1 MITIKKGSISLK
13 DPITIPGS
21 KYLANRLL
29 IAAAIADGTSFL
41 TNIPENED
49 IQIAIEGLKQFGVQ
63 VKNNNNTFEIKGI
76 NKNPLTPKK
85 AIYTKGNGTFSRF
98 VVTLACLCKDKVLI
112 KANEKMS
119 NRPMQSIFEAIRSLG
134 GKVESTTNCLPA
146 TVLGP
151 LLGGSCVINGS
162 ISSQYISSLILS
174 GGFAKKPITITL
186 QDKVVSKKYIDM
198 TIGISKMFGGNIK
211 NESYEK
217 IMIKPIEKYQ
227 AQQLTLEPDPVS
239 ASYFFAIGAIL
250 GKKITIK
257 DYNIDSPQGEAK
269 FPIILEKMGC
279 QWNASKKEL
288 FVNRDQDIPLKG
300 IEVDMGDM
308 PDVVQTLM
316 VCAIFAKGKTLIKN
330 IGHLKYKESNRIEET
345 AEEFLKLG
353 AKIKYNSDSML
364 IEGSSI
370 HSGVIN
376 PRNDHRTAMSLSLL
390 ALGCDNIKIE
400 NETCV
405 NKSFPSYW
413 KKLSSLGFIIDEN

>member
-1 MITIKKGSISLK
+1 MITIKKGSISLTN
-13 DPITIPGS
+13 PIDIPGS

-29 IAAAIADGTSFL
+29 VAASIANGTSFL
-41 TNIPENED
+41 KNVPENED
-49 IQIAIEGLKQFGVQ
+49 IETAIEGLKQFGVQ
-63 VKNNNNTFEIKGI
+63 IKNNNHILEIKGI
-76 NKNPLTPKK
+76 NTKPLIPKK

-98 VVTLACLCKDKVLI
+98 VVTLACLCKDKVVI
-112 KANEKMS
+112 KGNEKMS
-119 NRPMQSIFEAIRSLG
+119 TRPMQSIFEAIRLLG
-134 GKVESTTNCLPA
+134 GKVESTGNCLPA

-151 LLGGSCVINGS
+151 LLGGNCFINGS

-186 QDKVVSKKYIDM
+186 QNKVISKKYIDM
-198 TIGISKMFGGNIK
+198 TIQITKMFGGKIR
-211 NESYEK
+211 NESYQK
-217 IMIKPIEKYQ
+217 ITIKPIEKYQ

-239 ASYFFAIGAIL
+239 ASYFLALGAIL
-250 GKKITIK
+250 GKKVTIRG
-257 DYNIDSPQGEAK
+257 YNIHSYQGEAK
-269 FPIILEKMGC
+269 FPTLLEKMGC
-279 QWNASKKEL
+279 QWNLSKEDL
-288 FVNRDQDIPLKG
+288 FVNRDPRIPLKG

-316 VCAIFAKGKTLIKN
+316 VCAVFAKGKTLIKN

-353 AKIKYNSDSML
+353 IKVKYNADSML
-364 IEGSSI
+364 IEGGFFY
-370 HSGVIN
+370 SGVIN

-400 NETCV
+400 NETCI
-405 NKSFPSYW
+405 NKSFPNYW